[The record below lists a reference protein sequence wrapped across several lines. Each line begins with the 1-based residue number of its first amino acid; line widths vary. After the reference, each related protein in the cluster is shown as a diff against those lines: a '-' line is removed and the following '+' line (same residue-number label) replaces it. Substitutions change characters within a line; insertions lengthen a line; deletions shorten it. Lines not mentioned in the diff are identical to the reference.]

1 LIVALLSH
9 LPWLPEIPSENKSQL
24 SAAHGRNYELV
35 AYMNDYA
42 GLASHYREKII
53 HKRKLKDTNNSMQRK
68 MRRTLNNPLAT
79 FEIKMPKQHQNV
91 EKI

>member
-1 LIVALLSH
+1 VR
-9 LPWLPEIPSENKSQL
+9 NKSRL
-24 SAAHGRNYELV
+24 SAAHGSNYGLV

-53 HKRKLKDTNNSMQRK
+53 QKRKLKDTNNSMQRK
-68 MRRTLNNPLAT
+68 MRRTLNNPLET
-79 FEIKMPKQHQNV
+79 FEIKIPKKHHNV